1 MTDGFNIDDINKKF
15 AELSD
20 MLDAIKTQNAL
31 NIGDTSRMLNNL
43 GSKLDGVSENLNNE
57 EMLELIADLKHSIT
71 DKYSYVTVKFS
82 ELETTLKSVQN
93 SSGEIVTL
101 PQMKELFDV
110 LSTNLTVFSKQVM
123 NQGDILNEITLRI
136 EALRT
141 DDTDKREIIKNINSI
156 KTDLEKFNNGFES
169 IILNVNNNF
178 ETMMEHVSKLDP
190 STEVMKMS
198 NSLND
203 VKSTSD
209 TILSAVQVV
218 DQKQNKF
225 DNTLDEIISQNT
237 KINANIKALAG
248 QSDFDGLVKK
258 VENSIELITTL
269 KGALTDANEQSQRS
283 LLVQLDKLSAIVT
296 TILTEEDFEVFK
308 SELSK
313 LVYDVI
319 ESTNVMRGDLLDTT
333 SEFKSLAKI
342 MDDLDLKTSIQGLR
356 TLIDDK
362 SREVKDGFL
371 DAVANIGLEP
381 IRNNLDILIE
391 KVEQIKDSVN
401 ENTDRNYGK
410 TSEKLDNIFELTD
423 KVRDIVTYLPDTI
436 RQNYMSAQ
444 EGQRTFVE
452 QCIRD
457 LSTISDKVKYLQED
471 VASITSPIKETL
483 IAEVKNLKEIVYD
496 IKNLVSN
503 NDEIVSKI
511 INLETIVGR
520 AAGDYDVALH
530 SVQEN
535 IMSYMSGI
543 KEDCESADIKMNNF
557 AFEFNSLKSELSKV
571 VSDFKE
577 SSKGQNE
584 KFNSVCNGISS
595 RFDSVMKALSSIS
608 EQPVDISGI
617 KDGFDEVQHT
627 MQDIILA
634 VSDIK
639 VALTVKNEPENE
651 LLSVQSPSNDALLK
665 FEGKINKIKDQLSF
679 MSTDIMENLYNRSE
693 KVLQEFEPIK
703 KAVLSFIDV
712 DFQNV
717 ASILKDQMDAYK
729 IGMEKLVEGVDSGEA
744 RSVLNNIF
752 TGFGSLEN
760 RVNNMEQAIKDAM
773 ADSLIE
779 IKQWL
784 NMAKPLMPSVAEHN
798 DYENNTIGTS
808 FDNVTNIL
816 DEKILEIRNDLNS
829 KFENIHKH
837 IDEAVIPKFIDVDNK
852 QNEILSKLDN
862 VNDKEQ
868 LEIIKNQLNELFV
881 RISKVHDE
889 VLNSKISA
897 SAVTEEKISGLGDE
911 EKSIIVDFTT
921 NLSELANL
929 VKHTSD
935 NIDEKIARAM
945 AENSFQLDF
954 ERLKTDIESML
965 SNVQTKASDIT
976 VQDNDGTPISNVQI
990 LLEEYKSQIVNE
1002 ISSVKQAMWDF
1013 KNDEEISKDLK
1024 VISQKMDLIAL
1035 NDDVKFEIDKSLQEI
1050 RNTVKDQ
1057 QKFLNTINI
1066 LETLAS
1072 LEDINKMKGLEQ
1084 LEKLSEI
1091 ISVDKLNALNK
1102 LTLLDKLKNLDCL
1115 DELQKIPKISGM
1127 LEVQEQLKEV
1137 IAGLDKKINVFS
1149 KNYSTRDIFIE
1160 DNKGQVDSLK
1170 NNIDSVKTELNTV
1183 KTAIMKHVLNV
1194 FEQLSF
1200 VVEGEEIKDFV
1211 DEKTQEVIAKIQES
1225 DRTQDIIEAISA
1237 NENIN
1242 QEIKTIK
1249 HAIDSLHPL
1258 EYKDIEADMDKLK
1271 ELSENVSNSVQQA
1284 ISSIPNSVSEQV
1296 DIMKQQL
1303 NRLRVGS
1310 VEDDETYSYSMQD
1323 VETDIARLRLALDDI
1338 KKVVEANSLKEIAD
1352 YVNEIVQQVES
1363 MKFNINQDDIFKMKV
1378 DIERI
1383 MSDIVS
1389 ISSRTNK
1396 LLLASDESANA
1407 LNASMHSF
1415 RDTIS
1420 DLYDGLKKLDYTE
1433 MTEKLEKIQ
1442 TQVNENSKYH
1452 GNTLETVAKLTI
1464 WADSAD
1470 EKLSDVS
1477 ETLNKLKKSMP
1488 SNEAV
1493 LDELET
1499 KFAKQQQRIDALEEK
1514 LDELLAISGDN
1525 DSSNVSKK
1533 LTDIDKQLT
1542 RLNRSI
1548 ERLTSYVDEE

>member
-1149 KNYSTRDIFIE
+1149 KNYSTLDIFIE
-1160 DNKGQVDSLK
+1160 ENKGQVDSLK